1 MPELPE
7 RAHVHFRSRHAQ
19 ILERRY
25 QVDNRGTHYKMRWTS
40 KIDPDITTGG
50 LRRLT
55 LHDVPAI
62 RDLYARA
69 MPKAHFDPRMVEL
82 GKTFGWVEGNAL
94 LSIATCHVFSQ
105 EYAVAAI
112 GAVATCP
119 TCRRRGLATA
129 VTWALTRDVARDVAV
144 VALNVHSQNQTAIG
158 IYERLGYRQCHRY
171 EEALVTAVSS

>member
-1 MPELPE
+1 
-7 RAHVHFRSRHAQ
+7 
-19 ILERRY
+19 
-25 QVDNRGTHYKMRWTS
+25 MRWTS